1 MHLILV
7 IALAACLIGCSTS
20 PLPKQPEA
28 PTDGTSIKQIGQDA
42 DTRASKVAAAV
53 TVAVENKDKPAV
65 VEAEGKVALSALPR
79 PTEAELAIARL
90 RVLRQNPQDYVSAA
104 EQGKAILARIQGNLD
119 KALAEQ
125 KEAKRVSDLK
135 DKRIAELEQ
144 KLADSDNLI
153 WTVSGIALCVIGGLI
168 WWLIKDAKGAMTITG
183 VGLIV
188 GAFPRVADS
197 PWFMW
202 IAIGSLGSCAVLG
215 VLWLADKV
223 RDDMNDNPRKNAEI
237 DPAQSSHD
245 DEQAPPQV

>member
-1 MHLILV
+1 MRLLLV
-7 IALAACLIGCSTS
+7 IALGLAGCSS
-20 PLPKQPEA
+20 APLPKQPEA
-28 PTDGTSIKQIGQDA
+28 PTEGTSIKQIGQDV

-65 VEAEGKVALSALPR
+65 VEAEGKVALSALPK

-104 EQGKAILARIQGNLD
+104 EQGKAMLARIQGNLD

-144 KLADSDNLI
+144 KLADSDNMV
-153 WTVSGIALCVIGGLI
+153 WTIAGISLVVIGGLI
-168 WWLIKDAKGAMTITG
+168 WWLLKDAKGAMTIAG
-183 VGLIV
+183 IGLMC
-188 GAFPRVADS
+188 GAYPRVMDS

-202 IAIGSLGSCAVLG
+202 IAIGSLGCCALLG

-223 RDDMNDNPRKNAEI
+223 RDDINDNHRKNAEVNA
-237 DPAQSSHD
+237 PESPHD
-245 DEQAPPQV
+245 DEQAPPQI